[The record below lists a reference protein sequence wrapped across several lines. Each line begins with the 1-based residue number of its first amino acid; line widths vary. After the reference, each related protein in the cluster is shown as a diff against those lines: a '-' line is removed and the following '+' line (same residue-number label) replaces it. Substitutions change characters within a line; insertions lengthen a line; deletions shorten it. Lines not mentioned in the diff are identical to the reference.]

1 VIYLDHHATT
11 PLDPAVLEDMMP
23 FLTDRFGNASSR
35 QHAYGWAA
43 EEAVEAAREQVARLV
58 GARDRLG
65 APCGKEIVFT
75 SGATES
81 INLALKGL
89 VETERLHAPIPRL
102 HLVSTRVEHAA
113 TRDVLDALT
122 RQGCEVTWLG
132 VDAFG
137 RVAPSDVEA
146 ALRPD
151 TLAVSLLHASNEIG
165 TIQPVAEIGALCRA
179 RGVVL
184 HVDAAQSAGK
194 IAVDVEAMRIDLLSL
209 SAHKLYGP
217 KGVGALYVRRR
228 APRVRLEPQLHGGG
242 HERGVRSGT
251 LNVPG
256 IVGLG
261 KACELAES
269 LRAAE
274 AERVAGLRDRLQ
286 DRLFMA
292 IEGIHLNG
300 HPTDRL
306 PGNLHVSL
314 EGVES
319 QALLMGLKEV
329 AASSGSACASD
340 RLEPSHVLA
349 AIGRDTALASLR
361 LGLGRGTTVAEV
373 DRAAEIIIQEVE
385 RQRSTPCRISLA
397 SPRA

>member
-1 VIYLDHHATT
+1 MIYLDHHATT
-11 PLDPAVLEDMMP
+11 PLDPAVLEAMMP

-43 EEAVEAAREQVARLV
+43 EEAVEAAREQVARLI

-122 RQGCEVTWLG
+122 RQGCEVTWLE

-151 TLAVSLLHASNEIG
+151 TLAVSILHASNEIG
-165 TIQPVAEIGALCRA
+165 TIQPVAEIGAICRA

-194 IAVDVEAMRIDLLSL
+194 IPLDVEAMHVDLLSL

-274 AERVAGLRDRLQ
+274 AERVSGLRDRLQ
-286 DRLFMA
+286 ERLFAA

-349 AIGRDTALASLR
+349 ATGRDTALASLR
-361 LGLGRGTTVAEV
+361 LGLGRGTTEAEV
-373 DRAAEIIIQEVE
+373 DRAAQIIIQEVE
-385 RQRSTPCRISLA
+385 RQRSTPCRIPLA